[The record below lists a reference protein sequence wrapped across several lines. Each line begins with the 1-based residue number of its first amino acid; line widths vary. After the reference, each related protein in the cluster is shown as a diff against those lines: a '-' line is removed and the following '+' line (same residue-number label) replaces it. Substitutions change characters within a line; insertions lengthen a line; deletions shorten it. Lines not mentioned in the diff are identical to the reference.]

1 MDFSRNPQRKDGN
14 DSFFVYISTT
24 TRLIAI
30 LIEDS
35 ESAYSDCAKRV
46 FRTTQKGA
54 VEDLKSYTISEWE
67 KQDDGF
73 RANHASNDKEF
84 KNRPPYTYNTQ
95 HIKKSR

>member
-1 MDFSRNPQRKDGN
+1 MDFSRDPQRWKDGRYKN
-14 DSFFVYISTT
+14 DSFLVHISTT
-24 TRLIAI
+24 TSRIAI

-84 KNRPPYTYNTQ
+84 KMLC
-95 HIKKSR
+95 